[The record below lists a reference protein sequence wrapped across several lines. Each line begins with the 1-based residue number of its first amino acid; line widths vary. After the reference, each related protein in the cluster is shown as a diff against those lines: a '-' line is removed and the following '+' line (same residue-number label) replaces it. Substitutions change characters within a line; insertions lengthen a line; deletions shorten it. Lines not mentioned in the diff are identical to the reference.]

1 MRGPH
6 ILIIDEEGELL
17 YADEQV
23 QDAFDS
29 KSPGHYRFEKIPL
42 GGTGSANTYLIKVYP
57 PEDELIKF
65 FSIFIHEFKNPLG
78 AIRALAQSLEAK
90 FRASAKTE
98 EKIKAYTGRIINE
111 IDRLNAL
118 LASVKYIARPAIR
131 YMVTF
136 NLSEVAHQVVDLYSE
151 ELRQKGI
158 TIRLTLAKKDIIFR
172 GNPDS
177 LHQMLSNLIK
187 NAQEALVEQKAGEID
202 VGLGSRNNVVE
213 VEVIDNGKGIPA
225 EVLESLGKKP
235 FVTTKPYGM
244 GLGLFVVETLTRG
257 YNGTLE
263 FSRGPNGRGTKVKIS
278 LPLLR
283 FEEV

>member
-1 MRGPH
+1 M
-6 ILIIDEEGELL
+6 IIDDGGELL

-23 QDAFDS
+23 KDAFDS

-42 GGTGSANTYLIKVYP
+42 GRMGGAATYLVKVFP

-65 FSIFIHEFKNPLG
+65 FSVFIHEFKNPLG

-90 FRASAKTE
+90 FRSSAE
-98 EKIKAYTGRIINE
+98 QVEKIKAYTGRIINE

-131 YMVTF
+131 YMVDF
-136 NLSEVAHQVVDLYSE
+136 NLSEVAHQVVDLYRE

-158 TIRLTLAKKDIIFR
+158 TIRLTSEQENITFK

-177 LHQMLSNLIK
+177 FHQILSNLIK
-187 NAQEALVEQKAGEID
+187 NAQEALVNRKEGEIH
-202 VGLGSRNNVVE
+202 VFLRLHNNVVE
-213 VEVIDNGKGIPA
+213 IEVIDNGKGIPV
-225 EVLESLGKKP
+225 EVRESLGKKP
-235 FVTTKPYGM
+235 FITTKPYGM

-257 YNGTLE
+257 YYGTLE
-263 FSRGPNGRGTKVKIS
+263 FSQGLHDHGTKVKIS
-278 LPLLR
+278 LPLLK